1 MDFSRFSCFGTTC
14 SIMSSQ
20 LCWKQVVESTSL
32 FPLARFSS
40 HSVDMYLNGIFSN
53 PGFMTLKHSRGKSK
67 KNAFIGACLNMLK
80 RNFELKNAITVEQ
93 RIFRKVIPRIIWLT
107 CRSQSKDAKEE
118 LECQTKPGCWK
129 NFPVSQHANTRDR
142 QIKKT

>member
-93 RIFRKVIPRIIWLT
+93 RIFRKVIPRINLINMPESVNNHLDQFL
-107 CRSQSKDAKEE
+107 RYSFIVSI
-118 LECQTKPGCWK
+118 ECKIQL
-129 NFPVSQHANTRDR
+129 S
-142 QIKKT
+142 

>member
-93 RIFRKVIPRIIWLT
+93 RIFRKVIPRINLINMPESVNNHLDQFL
-107 CRSQSKDAKEE
+107 RYSFIV
-118 LECQTKPGCWK
+118 LIECKIQL
-129 NFPVSQHANTRDR
+129 S
-142 QIKKT
+142 